1 MFATPKGFRF
11 AATAA
16 GFRKSG
22 RNDLALMVS
31 DAPATS
37 AAVFT
42 TNRFCA
48 APVEVAKKMVREHDT
63 ARAVVINS
71 GTANACTGQEGIDNC
86 LETLNMLSKATG
98 LKPEE
103 ILPASTGVI
112 GTQLKMDLWS
122 KAVPKLV
129 SALGECTAEDFAKA
143 ILTTDAFPKISGAQ
157 VSVNGGTVTILG
169 MAKGAGMICP
179 NMATMLCAVAC
190 DAAVSK
196 TDWREMLKRAT
207 DKSFNRVTVDG
218 DTSTNDTVFAL
229 ANGASNITVAGADL
243 NVLEEALTS
252 VLKELAFMLVQ
263 DGEGAT
269 KVMRIR
275 VRGCATDD
283 DAQTVAR
290 TVGHSQLVKTAMYGR
305 DANWGRIVAAVGR
318 SGVPFDHMD
327 VEVSLCGVLLFRK
340 GQPVASDFD
349 ALLEEPLKKREL
361 AVDIVMGNGNG
372 AYELLASDLTHAYVD
387 CNASYRS

>member
-11 AATAA
+11 AVTAA

-31 DAPATS
+31 DTPATS

-48 APVEVAKKMVREHDT
+48 APVEVAKKIVHERTT
-63 ARAVVINS
+63 ARAVLINTGS
-71 GTANACTGQEGIDNC
+71 ANACTGQEGINNC
-86 LETLNMLSKATG
+86 LQSLDIVSKATG
-98 LKPEE
+98 LTPED

-112 GTQLKMDLWS
+112 GTQLNMALWTQ
-122 KAVPKLV
+122 AVPKLV
-129 SALGECTAEDFAKA
+129 ATLGICTPEDFALA
-143 ILTTDAFPKISGAQ
+143 IRTTDAFPKLSGAQ
-157 VSVNGGTVTILG
+157 ISINGETVTLLG

-179 NMATMLCAVAC
+179 NMATMLCTVAC
-190 DAAVSK
+190 DAKISAS
-196 TDWREMLKRAT
+196 DWRMMLKRAA
-207 DKSFNRVTVDG
+207 DNSFNRVTVDG
-218 DTSTNDTVFAL
+218 DTSTNDTIFAL
-229 ANGASNITVAGADL
+229 ANGASGITVSGPDCAI
-243 NVLEEALTS
+243 LEEALTK

-275 VRGCATDD
+275 VQGCATDE

-305 DANWGRIVAAVGR
+305 DANWGRIVAAIGR
-318 SGVPFDHMD
+318 SGVPFDYMD

-340 GQPVASDFD
+340 GQPVDCDFD
-349 ALLEEPLKKREL
+349 RLLEEPLKQQEL
-361 AVDIVMGNGNG
+361 PIDISMGKGNGS
-372 AYELLASDLTHAYVD
+372 YELLASDLTHAYVD

>member
-11 AATAA
+11 AVTAA
-16 GFRKSG
+16 GFRKAG

-31 DAPATS
+31 DVPATS

-48 APVEVAKKMVREHDT
+48 APVEVAKKLVGEHGT
-63 ARAVVINS
+63 ARAVLINS

-86 LETLNMLSKATG
+86 LETLNMVSKATG
-98 LKPEE
+98 LAPEE

-122 KAVPKLV
+122 KAVPKLI
-129 SALGECTAEDFAKA
+129 ATLGTCSAEDFDKA
-143 ILTTDAFPKISGAQ
+143 ILTTDAFPKISGTQ
-157 VSVNGGTVTILG
+157 VLVNGETVTILG

-179 NMATMLCAVAC
+179 NMATMLCVVAC
-190 DAAVSK
+190 DASVSVNN
-196 TDWREMLKRAT
+196 WREMLKRAT

-218 DTSTNDTVFAL
+218 DTSTNDTIFAL
-229 ANGASNITVAGADL
+229 ANGASGIEVNGPALGT
-243 NVLEEALTS
+243 LEEALTT

-269 KVMRIR
+269 KVLRIR
-275 VRGCATDD
+275 VQGCATDE

-318 SGVPFDHMD
+318 SGVPFNYMD

-340 GQPVASDFD
+340 GQPVANDFD
-349 ALLEEPLKKREL
+349 ALLEEPLKEQEL
-361 AVDIVMGNGNG
+361 AIDIVMGNGEG
-372 AYELLASDLTHAYVD
+372 SYELLAADLTHAYVD